1 LDDKELNMEVLSTLL
16 CNLSL
21 GGFLGTKGDTL
32 PQKVN
37 MLSLLP
43 FLCDSDSTHRM
54 LGVMAIGNTAIHLDL
69 QAPVLDSEA
78 LQPLIGLS
86 VENANDGDPR
96 YV

>member
-1 LDDKELNMEVLSTLL
+1 
-16 CNLSL
+16 
-21 GGFLGTKGDTL
+21 
-32 PQKVN
+32 
-37 MLSLLP
+37 
-43 FLCDSDSTHRM
+43 M

-86 VENANDGDPR
+86 AENANDGDPR